1 MSVAYCLDGLVAES
15 RMRFVINKLIV
26 PSPGKDVEHSSCYDV
41 FEAVRDGTHP
51 WGMVVA
57 EGSLFGP
64 NGGFTQGLAELA
76 SKRGARLSNFRLAG
90 EYMLSPTTQAGTVRL
105 VAVTNDGG
113 SPMKL
118 RSDEVSDGRVLVM
131 AVPSYSRK
139 TQAI

>member
-1 MSVAYCLDGLVAES
+1 
-15 RMRFVINKLIV
+15 MRFVINKLIV